1 MTPHKI
7 ERCLG
12 CETALPENRH
22 HSTKY
27 CSPQCRKREKVRRY
41 RARKAPREKTPTEKL
56 AELKIQHDQ
65 LSREN
70 QDWRRRVSERDSK
83 IRRLEYALDGS
94 EQQVDRVAMEQASRT
109 HDVRQQLAAAN
120 SQVATLRRNWSVRAD
135 AEVAGETVTKL
146 RTQLATVTGHYN
158 ELVDKYKEL
167 TAAAK
172 SAANERKHVQG
183 IVRQWDALCVRLN
196 KATGGQPR
204 KESDKKILATWT
216 RFRKIVRK

>member
-1 MTPHKI
+1 M
-7 ERCLG
+7 EDAFY
-12 CETALPENRH
+12 ALQAEHRKLSNRL
-22 HSTKY
+22 
-27 CSPQCRKREKVRRY
+27 V
-41 RARKAPREKTPTEKL
+41 
-56 AELKIQHDQ
+56 
-65 LSREN
+65 SR
-70 QDWRRRVSERDSK
+70 DRK
-83 IRRLEYALDGS
+83 IRRLKYALDRA
-94 EQQVDRVAMEQASRT
+94 EQQVATVAMEQASRT

-120 SQVATLRRNWSVRAD
+120 SQVATLRRNWSVRSD

-172 SAANERKHVQG
+172 SAANERKHLQG

-216 RFRKIVRK
+216 RFRKIVRT

>member
-1 MTPHKI
+1 MQSDFEELQVEYRK
-7 ERCLG
+7 LS
-12 CETALPENRH
+12 NR
-22 HSTKY
+22 
-27 CSPQCRKREKVRRY
+27 
-41 RARKAPREKTPTEKL
+41 L
-56 AELKIQHDQ
+56 AG
-65 LSREN
+65 
-70 QDWRRRVSERDSK
+70 RDRN
-83 IRRLEYALDGS
+83 IRRLEYALD
-94 EQQVDRVAMEQASRT
+94 EAERQVARVATEQASRT
-109 HDVRQQLAAAN
+109 HYVRQQLAAAN

-135 AEVAGETVTKL
+135 AEMAGETVTNL

-204 KESDKKILATWT
+204 KESDKKILATWR